1 MRGVRTLRAAVA
13 AAALL
18 LAAAPLL
25 APLGAQQ
32 QPSEARLREQR
43 EELERIRRE
52 RAELET
58 RMRQLQSNVHDV
70 AEEVANIERQADAT
84 QRAVAALDR
93 QLAAIGD
100 EVGGATARL
109 VRAEDELVVKQAIL
123 RRRLADIYKR
133 GPLYAVE
140 ALLSAESFGELLAR
154 YKYLHMLALRDRALV
169 ARVAALRD
177 QIGGERT
184 RLVRLHDDLEGS
196 RRERADEASRLVA
209 LEEQRARSLAG
220 LRRSARQ
227 TQARLARIARDEA
240 RLGDVIANLEAAR
253 RRAEARRPATSRP
266 APEAGT
272 RRGTNALDWPVRGEL
287 LYSFGRVVNPNNTTT
302 RWNGIGIAAAAG
314 SAVTAVAAGE
324 VMVAEPFGT
333 YGLTVIIQHPGGD
346 YSVYGSLGSVDVRKG
361 TIVNRGQ
368 TIGTVGRADPE
379 LPPHLHFEMRPG
391 GRAADPLDWL
401 KEQD

>member
-1 MRGVRTLRAAVA
+1 MRRGAAARAAVLL
-13 AAALL
+13 AALL
-18 LAAAPLL
+18 LAPPLL
-25 APLGAQQ
+25 AQ
-32 QPSEARLREQR
+32 QPSSDAKLRQQR

-52 RAELET
+52 RSELEA

-70 AEEVANIERQADAT
+70 SEEVANIERQADAT

-93 QLAAIGD
+93 QLSSITD
-100 EVGGATARL
+100 EVGSATARL
-109 VRAEDELVVKQAIL
+109 VRAEDELVVKRAIL

-133 GPLYAVE
+133 GPLYTVE
-140 ALLSAESFGELLAR
+140 ALLSAESFGELVAR
-154 YKYLHMLALRDRALV
+154 YKYLHLLALRDRALV

-177 QIGGERT
+177 EVGGERT
-184 RLVRLHDDLEGS
+184 RLVRLQDDLEGN
-196 RRERADEASRLVA
+196 RRERADEASRLA
-209 LEEQRARSLAG
+209 ELERQRAASLAA

-240 RLGDVIANLEAAR
+240 RLGDVIASLEAAR
-253 RRAEARRPATSRP
+253 RRAEARRPAGARP

-272 RRGTNALDWPVRGEL
+272 RRGSNALDWPVNGEL
-287 LYSFGRVVNPNNTTT
+287 LYQYGRVVNPNNTTT
-302 RWNGIGIAAAAG
+302 RWNGIGIAAPSG
-314 SAVTAVAAGE
+314 TVVKAVAAGE

-346 YSVYGSLGSVDVRKG
+346 YSVYGSLASADVRKG
-361 TIVNRGQ
+361 AIVNRGQ
-368 TIGTVGRADPE
+368 AIGTVGSADPE

-401 KEQD
+401 KEQE

>member
-1 MRGVRTLRAAVA
+1 MSGPRAVR
-13 AAALL
+13 AALL
-18 LAAAPLL
+18 AVALVLCAV
-25 APLGAQQ
+25 PLGAQQ

-52 RAELET
+52 RSELEA

-70 AEEVANIERQADAT
+70 SEEVANIERQADAT

-93 QLAAIGD
+93 QLVAMGE
-100 EVGGATARL
+100 EVESATARL

-133 GPLYAVE
+133 GPLYTVE
-140 ALLSAESFGELLAR
+140 ALLSAQSFGDLLAR

-184 RLVRLHDDLEGS
+184 RLVRLHDGLEGS
-196 RRERADEASRLVA
+196 RRERADEAERLVE
-209 LEEQRARSLAG
+209 LERQRARSLAG

-240 RLGDVIANLEAAR
+240 RLGDVIAELEAAR
-253 RRAEARRPATSRP
+253 RRAEARRPGSSRP

-272 RRGTNALDWPVRGEL
+272 RRGSNALDWPVRGEL

-302 RWNGIGIAAAAG
+302 RWNGIGIAASAG
-314 SAVTAVAAGE
+314 TAVEAVAAGE

-346 YSVYGSLGSVDVRKG
+346 YSVYGSLASADVRKG
-361 TIVNRGQ
+361 AIVNRGDR
-368 TIGTVGRADPE
+368 IGTVGRADPE

-401 KEQD
+401 KEQE

>member
-1 MRGVRTLRAAVA
+1 MRRSPVVRAALL

-18 LAAAPLL
+18 LAPA
-25 APLGAQQ
+25 LGAQQ
-32 QPSEARLREQR
+32 PSDARLRQQR

-52 RAELET
+52 RSELEA

-84 QRAVAALDR
+84 QRAVSTLDQ
-93 QLAAIGD
+93 QLASIGD
-100 EVGGATARL
+100 EVGSATERL

-123 RRRLADIYKR
+123 RRRLSDIYKR
-133 GPLYAVE
+133 GPLYTVE
-140 ALLSAESFGELLAR
+140 ALLSAESFGELVAR

-184 RLVRLHDDLEGS
+184 RLVRLQNDLEGS
-196 RRERADEASRLVA
+196 RRERADEAGRLVE
-209 LEEQRARSLAG
+209 LERQRAASLAA

-253 RRAEARRPATSRP
+253 RRAAARRPATSRP
-266 APEAGT
+266 APESGT
-272 RRGTNALDWPVRGEL
+272 RRGSNALDWPVRGEL

-314 SAVTAVAAGE
+314 TTVRAVAAGE

-333 YGLTVIIQHPGGD
+333 YGLTVIVQHPGGD
-346 YSVYGSLGSVDVRKG
+346 YSVYGSLGSADVRKG
-361 TIVNRGQ
+361 AIVNRGQ
-368 TIGTVGRADPE
+368 AIGTVGSADPE

-391 GRAADPLDWL
+391 GRAADPLEWL
-401 KEQD
+401 KDQD

>member
-1 MRGVRTLRAAVA
+1 MRRSHVARAALL

-18 LAAAPLL
+18 LTLPL
-25 APLGAQQ
+25 ALGAQQ
-32 QPSEARLREQR
+32 QPSDARLRQQR

-52 RAELET
+52 RSELEA

-84 QRAVAALDR
+84 QRAVSTLER
-93 QLAAIGD
+93 QLASIGE
-100 EVGGATARL
+100 EVGGATERL

-123 RRRLADIYKR
+123 RRRLSDIYKR

-140 ALLSAESFGELLAR
+140 ALLSAESFGELVAR

-169 ARVAALRD
+169 ARVAALRE

-184 RLVRLHDDLEGS
+184 RLVRLQDDLEGS
-196 RRERADEASRLVA
+196 RRERADEAERLVE
-209 LEEQRARSLAG
+209 LERQRAASLAG

-253 RRAEARRPATSRP
+253 RRAEALRPSASP
-266 APEAGT
+266 APESST
-272 RRGTNALDWPVRGEL
+272 RRGRNALDWPVRGDL

-314 SAVTAVAAGE
+314 TPVHAVAAGE

-333 YGLTVIIQHPGGD
+333 YGLTVIVQHPGGD
-346 YSVYGSLGSVDVRKG
+346 YSVYGSLGSADVRKG
-361 TIVNRGQ
+361 AIVNRGQ
-368 TIGTVGRADPE
+368 AIGTVGSADPE

-391 GRAADPLDWL
+391 GRAADPLEWL
-401 KEQD
+401 KDQD